1 MPRAGQKLTEKEL
14 EVLKKQGFQKG
25 HGATFTGKKMEHK
38 QFIKAYELYTIDRKI
53 NQDDF
58 AKLVGVSTP
67 TLKKRLREF
76 FEDGI
81 IDGKYFVENIP
92 IKSDWY
98 DLKQEQY
105 DRVREAYRAKADREN
120 RAIIKLI
127 IKKLTAAWNAAKN
140 SQRDEVAE
148 GIFFSVRVCQEVL
161 YSDGSTDQDS
171 DSEQC
176 GDNSEEP
183 AQGE

>member
-1 MPRAGQKLTEKEL
+1 MPKAGQKLTEEEL
-14 EVLKKQGFQKG
+14 EVLRKQGYQKG

-53 NQDDF
+53 NQEDF
-58 AKLVGVSTP
+58 AKLVGVSPP

-76 FEDGI
+76 FEFGI
-81 IDGKYFVENIP
+81 IDGKYFVEGIP

-105 DRVREAYRAKADREN
+105 DRVREAYRAKAEVEN
-120 RAIIKLI
+120 KAVVKLI

-161 YSDGSTDQDS
+161 YDDGITDKDS
-171 DSEQC
+171 NSEQC
-176 GDNSEEP
+176 GDNSEEL
-183 AQGE
+183 AQRE